1 MKSRI
6 KKRAFGIATLALVL
20 ILALTAALYSAAFFS
35 PATYANTYHPVS
47 ISGANNV
54 DVYISGDGVTQDDNG
69 NYQIPH
75 GADVEITVVNDNSVS
90 ESLAITGGTVETG
103 SPSNFAKVTNVTG
116 NLSITVTTQEGFATE
131 PGSSLSTA
139 YEINDGDVLIS
150 LSKILAAKTNGS
162 DITTQIAADGSATD
176 DTAATFAGYLADFGL
191 DKEEWY
197 TVTDVETVF
206 NATEANIADVKTAIF
221 GKLSDNGEYDG
232 TGYQSKLS
240 TSYFSLSDDVMIN
253 DSTSAEDAT
262 DYSHGYFGLGSRR
275 GVPFSGVFD
284 FNGHSATLH
293 LSIAEA
299 NANNFNPTE
308 PATEGGETDNV
319 LSIGFFNY
327 IYGDGSN
334 ACAILGAD
342 VRGTIAVSAD
352 VLPFSS
358 DYLVYIG
365 GVAGSIGDKV
375 VLSNVKSSVSVSAQ
389 TGFSDTVY
397 DDSGNGQNADNINT
411 GVSVYAGGVFGFSG
425 ADVDEWSNV
434 SYDGIYSEIS
444 VVCAEADVDERVIVG
459 AFAGVIQNAYVRN
472 FSANL
477 RGANIL
483 ADASDNGSAIAG
495 GLAGAVYSATN
506 RYGELDSVGD
516 YTIGGINI
524 NAAGSTVSA
533 SVAAKE
539 QNSNLDADDIYD
551 ANNNEANF
559 SVAISGGLFGVA
571 HSDSNSGG
579 SLTIGDLDFTS
590 QSSDGVFSVEAY
602 TSDSSSYGIPFAGG
616 VIGYVVDSDN
626 DSITFS
632 PDTGSSSGDGSVLIF
647 ESDVSVTSTQNGNGP
662 VYAGGIF
669 GYNAFDISGVKDAPA
684 RFKLNDEAYSVTVV
698 AEQSQSSGSD
708 STNKLYDVSAG
719 LVTSKLPDGYSFSYV
734 EFTADGSTVDGST
747 VTARRETGS
756 SAVGD
761 ISAGSIAGK
770 AAGDGSSYI
779 SNVDVTL
786 NNCSINALGNS
797 FDSNNKDELNNNVYA
812 GGIIGYVANYGRNYQ
827 NDATYGLEYITLE
840 LRVNDPSF
848 YAVRAVQNATTEK
861 ININDNLPDD
871 YKSEG
876 YAGGM
881 FGMLHYSA
889 ARNLTIEGK
898 GQDKPLIYFHG
909 SNDPQ
914 TSCIGGIAGA
924 LRNEGTVGC
933 AVVQSSVKNIHVTG
947 TAYVETNSSD
957 RYDIYV
963 GGAIG
968 VVGSTNANAY
978 HNVDSVTV
986 EDTAI
991 EAVGE
996 RDMLTYGGGI
1006 IGGAWWQSNFA
1017 LENCISRNNT
1027 VVASSV
1033 TFRTYAGG
1041 IAGMIQKNADS
1052 PSSGS
1057 AENYIS
1063 NAKVFNTSV
1072 EAVTYSEQ
1080 EHYAF
1085 AAGICPRIEQRA
1097 YISDSVSNAVV
1108 SALGTNPVLAGI
1120 GIFDAGSYAA
1130 TNQSAS
1136 RNNYFV
1142 AANVQ
1147 ESSMAE
1153 AYAFRYTNGN
1163 AYATTGQNNYA
1174 VALTGGGQNR
1184 VRINDDGDSI
1194 AANRYLIGTEQG
1206 ENTVD
1211 GIYANIGLQNL
1222 SVSSDGK
1229 TATGTDTAGNNITVR
1244 VVGDSVTLSIDSS
1257 QLRATATNRTGT
1269 SYVQILIGDDM
1280 FCSYAIIVE
1289 ESSVLSG
1296 DISITDADD
1305 GTAVGE
1311 SNSHNYSTGVIG
1323 TETDSNFDGTV
1334 DDGDITISTDRV
1346 IDGTN
1351 DVFTIMADSGAD
1363 HVARYRRENEGDSSS
1378 LRFLY
1383 FYGGIYPNNN
1393 NQSTSDVSARAIKIG
1408 TQAGFTLKV
1417 KAQSNSN
1424 NPNNQYLRLFNLDAE
1439 YENASDWKDGVGL
1452 ITGENYNLTNTIS
1465 DYNFACEQSGTY
1477 FLASN
1482 SSGWRL
1488 YSIELIYNDG
1498 SGSII
1503 VDFSG
1508 SGGSD
1513 STVTQVE
1520 ANYTYFQIYA
1530 GQSHEVVSGDTIQ
1543 NFVQSVNITTE
1554 EIYSPSI
1561 YLVTDTNYLLG
1572 YEGTTS
1578 LETVAKNLIDNRGA
1592 PTNTTAVNNY
1602 FKVTLSSDGKTVNV
1616 SPVLGNSTGAAFL
1629 LRYTTDDGPHYVIIE
1644 VVPNA
1649 IEGITVTPSEDTPPY
1664 ATHEVEVEGGK
1675 ETHHIYSAGDT
1686 VLLESDVDYRFD
1698 YNRFIVDVEYEL
1710 GVVYDKN
1717 GNQSDSLRN
1726 FITVQP
1732 NGTVLIDDNVPS
1744 GTRFTVICRDIN
1756 NEDNISGTIT
1766 LEVRTDIDVES
1777 RNLTGANYAPVADN
1791 HAIIGE
1797 SFSFTVSPR
1806 PGYGLNPEV
1815 TLDLYNGSTQIGTIT
1830 LTFEEERAD
1839 SPGTPKISVY
1849 DVENDSYTLATTY
1862 NITYNYDAQ
1871 TGRYT
1876 ITLGA
1881 NVTEISNLSTIYID
1895 AEFQKVYTIMFDLGT
1910 WADDDGGLRYYTY
1923 TVKNGTDINS
1933 ELYNSIVKTIATE
1946 NEGSENRINERAG
1959 FTFKGFYL
1967 TSIASSESAY
1977 QQSFE
1982 DRFNVETATEQ
1993 VRGSINYYA
2002 RWNYTVVLNAPE
2014 SVGIESG
2021 LASSLL
2027 EKELYD
2033 YGAENQDEA
2042 TSPNNII
2049 PIDTMHGFSFSLT
2062 GGYVGTPRVEV
2073 YTVAVINGENVLNA
2087 LVFTESGGVYTI
2099 SDPDAIT
2106 GTIYIY
2112 VYPDNIA
2119 VGVGE
2124 TDTGS
2129 SFSTDIDL
2137 REDGIF
2143 TVRYVINHGVGD
2155 TTLGNSAVFNFSDN
2169 LPEGTRIRLFYQ
2181 QDSTPEAVGE
2191 YVVGENVSSVKA
2203 SAFVALPGSG
2213 TIPGSGTAGVGSE
2226 TYYLVITLP
2235 NNKDNFD
2242 NASGAVN
2249 FTVSV
2254 AAQAITGLT
2263 QNEYET
2269 AAHIIPDENRNT
2281 DEAKSKIQDATL
2293 GESQNKILSAT
2304 VNMYGAIIRKGSLSD
2319 GILSFVPTDNGG
2331 GNAPADVR
2339 HQSKFYVWRIV
2350 KDEWNSEN
2358 NGVKISGTASGA
2370 VVTTDNYVYV
2380 LADNKLTVSGTYTV
2394 ELMEV
2399 TNTQYPAAGV
2409 VIWRSGS
2416 GN

>member
-35 PATYANTYHPVS
+35 PATYANTYHSVS

-90 ESLAITGGTVETG
+90 TGLDITVVNDNSVSTGLDITGGTVETG

-139 YEINDGDVLIS
+139 YEINDGDDLIS
-150 LSKILAAKTNGS
+150 LSKILAAKTDGS
-162 DITTQIAADGSATD
+162 DITAT
-176 DTAATFAGYLADFGL
+176 TAATFAGYLADFGL

-197 TVTDVETVF
+197 TVTDGETVF
-206 NATEANIADVKTAIF
+206 NATEANIAAVKTVLLAAQ
-221 GKLSDNGEYDG
+221 
-232 TGYQSKLS
+232 TKLS

-275 GVPFSGVFD
+275 GVPFGGVFD

-352 VLPFSS
+352 VPSSS
-358 DYLVYIG
+358 DNLVYIG

-389 TGFSDTVY
+389 TGFSGTN
-397 DDSGNGQNADNINT
+397 SGI
-411 GVSVYAGGVFGFSG
+411 SVYAGGVFGFSG

-444 VVCAEADVDERVIVG
+444 VVCAGADTDERVIVG

-516 YTIGGINI
+516 YTIGGVNI

-533 SVAAKE
+533 STAAKKA
-539 QNSNLDADDIYD
+539 NSNLDADNIYD
-551 ANNNEANF
+551 ANNKANF

-602 TSDSSSYGIPFAGG
+602 TSDTSSYGIPFAGG

-632 PDTGSSSGDGSVLIF
+632 PDTGSSSGDGGVFIF
-647 ESDVSVTSTQNGNGP
+647 ESYVVVTSTQNGNGP
-662 VYAGGIF
+662 VYAGGVF
-669 GYNAFDISGVKDAPA
+669 GYNAFNISGVGGTPA
-684 RFKLNDEAYSVTVV
+684 QFNLNDGAHSVTVV

-708 STNKLYDVSAG
+708 STSTLYDVSAG
-719 LVTSKLPDGYSFSYV
+719 LVTSKLPAGYSFSYV
-734 EFTADGSTVDGST
+734 DFTAHGST

-761 ISAGSIAGK
+761 ISAGSVAGK
-770 AAGDGSSYI
+770 AVGDSSSFI
-779 SNVDVTL
+779 SNVEVTL

-797 FDSNNKDELNNNVYA
+797 LQSQFTNNEGNNVYA
-812 GGIIGYVANYGRNYQ
+812 GGFIGYVSDYGSYIGEN
-827 NDATYGLEYITLE
+827 NVTYGLSDITLNMSVRNE
-840 LRVNDPSF
+840 DA
-848 YAVRAVQNATTEK
+848 YAVRGVQNAVAG
-861 ININDNLPDD
+861 NDN
-871 YKSEG
+871 YHSECFT
-876 YAGGM
+876 GGM
-881 FGMLHYSA
+881 FGMVECCA
-889 ARNLTIEGK
+889 ATELNIVGTTTY
-898 GQDKPLIYFHG
+898 KPLIYSYG
-909 SNDPQ
+909 SNNPR
-914 TSCIGGIAGA
+914 TASTGGLIGA
-924 LRNEGTVGC
+924 LRDSSTEGYSLEN
-933 AVVQSSVKNIHVTG
+933 SSVTNIHVVG
-947 TAYVETNSSD
+947 RAYIESQQNMVN
-957 RYDIYV
+957 DIYV
-963 GGAIG
+963 GGAVG
-968 VVGSTNANAY
+968 VAGGTKDNAVSNI
-978 HNVDSVTV
+978 SGITV

-991 EAVGE
+991 ESVGE
-996 RDMLTYGGGI
+996 SAMLTYAGGI
-1006 IGGAWWQSNFA
+1006 FGGVWWTADIPTSN
-1017 LENCISRNNT
+1017 LISRNNT
-1027 VVASSV
+1027 VFASSASYS
-1033 TFRTYAGG
+1033 TYAGG
-1041 IAGMIQKNADS
+1041 ISGMIQNNQNYNITNI
-1052 PSSGS
+1052 SS
-1057 AENYIS
+1057 
-1063 NAKVFNTSV
+1063 AKVLNTSV
-1072 EAVTYSEQ
+1072 EAVTYGSGSSGSVTIKA
-1080 EHYAF
+1080 Y
-1085 AAGICPRIEQRA
+1085 AAGICPRICQYAHIEN
-1097 YISDSVSNAVV
+1097 SVSNAVV
-1108 SALGTNPVLAGI
+1108 SASGNTTVLAGI
-1120 GIFDAGSYAA
+1120 GIFSMGEGFDIA
-1130 TNQSAS
+1130 NDNS

-1147 ESSMAE
+1147 ESSMAK
-1153 AYAFRYTNGN
+1153 AFAFRNTQGD
-1163 AYATTGQNNYA
+1163 AYSTTEQNNYA
-1174 VALTGGGQNR
+1174 VALTHSDENVVGNNATTIETLESG
-1184 VRINDDGDSI
+1184 DDLSVYNGAGLDFS
-1194 AANRYLIGTEQG
+1194 G
-1206 ENTVD
+1206 ENVSNNSIN
-1211 GIYANIGLQNL
+1211 GIDA
-1222 SVSSDGK
+1222 
-1229 TATGTDTAGNNITVR
+1229 AGNKVTVKVIGNSITFQKNGSNLR
-1244 VVGDSVTLSIDSS
+1244 VIPASGV
-1257 QLRATATNRTGT
+1257 TGT
-1269 SYVQILIGDDM
+1269 SYVQILIGEDIL
-1280 FCSYAIIVE
+1280 CSYAVT
-1289 ESSVLSG
+1289 VPPATTSG
-1296 DISITDADD
+1296 EVNVYDNNSYDSTT
-1305 GTAVGE
+1305 GSYTPVSN
-1311 SNSHNYSTGVIG
+1311 SNSHNYATGNVTGSYGHIDFTQGGNIG
-1323 TETDSNFDGTV
+1323 DILQSPFTEVKTSASKTVTADDDTRYSLRLGGKVSENDNYLKFEIDSSVTSFSITVEMRANRTNAPFYPVVYGYTTQNETTSFTLIKAAEDETLNFFSRT
-1334 DDGDITISTDRV
+1334 ITISLSNEDIKDVRYNKNGKKDFYFGTSSNGSRIYSV
-1346 IDGTN
+1346 SIDVVSTCEHVDN
-1351 DVFTIMADSGAD
+1351 DSDGKCDNCGAD
-1363 HVARYRRENEGDSSS
+1363 MSWNGKYEYFQVYAGESSD
-1378 LRFLY
+1378 FV
-1383 FYGGIYPNNN
+1383 
-1393 NQSTSDVSARAIKIG
+1393 QEV
-1408 TQAGFTLKV
+1408 
-1417 KAQSNSN
+1417 
-1424 NPNNQYLRLFNLDAE
+1424 
-1439 YENASDWKDGVGL
+1439 L
-1452 ITGENYNLTNTIS
+1452 ITYANTSPYI
-1465 DYNFACEQSGTY
+1465 
-1477 FLASN
+1477 
-1482 SSGWRL
+1482 
-1488 YSIELIYNDG
+1488 
-1498 SGSII
+1498 
-1503 VDFSG
+1503 
-1508 SGGSD
+1508 
-1513 STVTQVE
+1513 
-1520 ANYTYFQIYA
+1520 
-1530 GQSHEVVSGDTIQ
+1530 
-1543 NFVQSVNITTE
+1543 
-1554 EIYSPSI
+1554 PSI
-1561 YLVTDTNYLLG
+1561 YFVTDEIWKNNSISLTLPG
-1572 YEGTTS
+1572 YVGDVDEEIKQENA
-1578 LETVAKNLIDNRGA
+1578 LKILNNRGD
-1592 PTNTTAVNNY
+1592 PVEPGEIKEYFTT
-1602 FKVTLSSDGKTVNV
+1602 TQLSNGYVYV
-1616 SPVLGNSTGAAFL
+1616 SPVLGKSEGAAIVL
-1629 LRYTTDDGPHYVIIE
+1629 QYNTGDGPHYVIIE
-1644 VVPNA
+1644 AVPNA

-1698 YNRFIVDVEYEL
+1698 YNRFIVDVAFRL
-1710 GVVYDKN
+1710 DKIYDSN
-1717 GNQSDSLRN
+1717 GKDITSTITSNQL
-1726 FITVQP
+1726 TVQP
-1732 NGTVLIDDNVPS
+1732 NGTVIIGDGENAVPS
-1744 GTRFTVICRDIN
+1744 GTRFTVICYDVNDEN
-1756 NEDNISGTIT
+1756 NTAKQGTII

-1777 RNLTGANYAPVADN
+1777 RDLTGANYAPVADN

-1797 SFSFTVSPR
+1797 EFSFTVSPR
-1806 PGYGLNPEV
+1806 PGYGLNPKV

-1839 SPGTPKISVY
+1839 SSGTPTIALSN
-1849 DVENDSYTLATTY
+1849 ELTGNYT
-1862 NITYNYDAQ
+1862 ITYNYDAQ

-1881 NVTEISNLSTIYID
+1881 DVTEISNLSTIYID

-1910 WADDDGGLRYYTY
+1910 WADDEGGLRYYTY

-2021 LASSLL
+2021 LADSLVSN
-2027 EKELYD
+2027 EED
-2033 YGAENQDEA
+2033 GGGV
-2042 TSPNNII
+2042 I

-2073 YTVAVINGENVLNA
+2073 YTAAVVNNVNVLNA
-2087 LVFTESGGVYTI
+2087 LAFTESGGVYTI

-2129 SFSTDIDL
+2129 SFSTDINL

-2143 TVRYVINHGVGD
+2143 TVRYVINHGAGD
-2155 TTLGNSAVFNFSDN
+2155 TTLGNSAVFKFSKN
-2169 LPEGTRIRLFYQ
+2169 LPEDTRIRLFYQ

-2191 YVVGENVSSVKA
+2191 YVVVGQNGVSSVSA
-2203 SAFVALPGSG
+2203 SAFGALPGSDA
-2213 TIPGSGTAGVGSE
+2213 IPVGGTAGIGSE

-2235 NNKDNFD
+2235 NNKDNFT
-2242 NASGAVN
+2242 NTNGAVN

-2269 AAHIIPDENRNT
+2269 AHIIPDEKGET
-2281 DEAKSKIQDATL
+2281 GEPQSKIQDATL
-2293 GESQNKILSAT
+2293 GESQNETLSAT
-2304 VNMYGAIIRKGSLSD
+2304 VNMYGAIIRKGSTE
-2319 GILSFVPTDNGG
+2319 GNIISFEQTDNGG

-2339 HQSKFYVWRIV
+2339 HRSKFYVWRIATTYW
-2350 KDEWNSEN
+2350 K
-2358 NGVKISGTASGA
+2358 NGVNISGTASGA

-2409 VIWRSGS
+2409 VIWSYTSITS

>member
-35 PATYANTYHPVS
+35 PATYATTYHSVS

-69 NYQIPH
+69 NYLIPH

-90 ESLAITGGTVETG
+90 TSLSIITGDTSET
-103 SPSNFAKVTNVTG
+103 SDSNFAKVTNVTD
-116 NLSITVTTQEGFATE
+116 NLSITIATEEGFATE

-139 YEINDGDVLIS
+139 YEINDGDDLIS
-150 LSKILAAKTNGS
+150 LSKILAAKTDGS
-162 DITTQIAADGSATD
+162 DITAT
-176 DTAATFAGYLADFGL
+176 TAATFAGYLADFGL

-197 TVTDVETVF
+197 TVTDGETVF
-206 NATEANIADVKTAIF
+206 NATEANIAAVKTAIF

-240 TSYFSLSDDVMIN
+240 TSYFRLADDVMIN
-253 DSTSAEDAT
+253 DSTSAEDPT

-275 GVPFSGVFD
+275 GVPFGGVFD

-299 NANNFNPTE
+299 DERNFSPTE
-308 PATEGGETDNV
+308 PATGSSGTDNV

-327 IYGDGSN
+327 IYGDGQN

-352 VLPFSS
+352 VTQQGE
-358 DYLVYIG
+358 YRVYIG
-365 GVAGSIGDKV
+365 GVAGSIGKNV

-389 TGFSDTVY
+389 TGFSGIN
-397 DDSGNGQNADNINT
+397 SGI
-411 GVSVYAGGVFGFSG
+411 SIYAGGVFGFSG

-444 VVCAEADVDERVIVG
+444 VVCAGADTDERVIVG
-459 AFAGVIQNAYVRN
+459 AFAGVIQNAYDRN

-516 YTIGGINI
+516 YTIGGVNI

-533 SVAAKE
+533 SAAAKE
-539 QNSNLDADDIYD
+539 QNSNLDADNIYD
-551 ANNNEANF
+551 ANNKANF

-571 HSDSNSGG
+571 YAEQSQNTSQSTSTSG

-590 QSSDGVFSVEAY
+590 QSGVGAFSVEAY

-616 VIGYVVDSDN
+616 VIGYVVNSQN
-626 DSITFS
+626 DRVTFS
-632 PDTGSSSGDGSVLIF
+632 PHTGSSSGDGGVLIF
-647 ESDVSVTSTQNGNGP
+647 ESDVSVTSTQNGYGP

-669 GYNAFDISGVKDAPA
+669 GYNAFDISGVEGTRAQ
-684 RFKLNDEAYSVTVV
+684 FKLNDDAYKVTVV
-698 AEQSQSSGSD
+698 AEQSQSSSKD
-708 STNKLYDVSAG
+708 SNDTLYDVSAG

-734 EFTADGSTVDGST
+734 DFTAHGST

-770 AAGDGSSYI
+770 AVGDSSSFI
-779 SNVDVTL
+779 SNVKVTL

-797 FDSNNKDELNNNVYA
+797 LQSQYTNNEGNNVYA
-812 GGIIGYVANYGRNYQ
+812 GGFIGYVSDYGSYIGEN
-827 NDATYGLEYITLE
+827 NVTYGLSNITLNMSVRNE
-840 LRVNDPSF
+840 DA
-848 YAVRAVQNATTEK
+848 YAVRGIQNAVAG
-861 ININDNLPDD
+861 NDN
-871 YKSEG
+871 YHSECFT
-876 YAGGM
+876 GGM
-881 FGMLHYSA
+881 FGMVECCA
-889 ARNLTIEGK
+889 ATELNIVGK
-898 GQDKPLIYFHG
+898 TTYKPLIYSYG
-909 SNDPQ
+909 SQDPK
-914 TSCIGGIAGA
+914 TASTGGLIGA
-924 LRNEGTVGC
+924 LRDSSAEGYSLVN
-933 AVVQSSVKNIHVTG
+933 SSVKNIHVVGRAYIQSQTG
-947 TAYVETNSSD
+947 MVN
-957 RYDIYV
+957 DIYV
-963 GGAIG
+963 GGAVG
-968 VVGSTNANAY
+968 VAGGTDNDAVSNISGI
-978 HNVDSVTV
+978 TV

-991 EAVGE
+991 ESVGE
-996 RDMLTYGGGI
+996 SAMLTYAGGI
-1006 IGGAWWQSNFA
+1006 FGGVWWTADIPTSN
-1017 LENCISRNNT
+1017 LISRNNT
-1027 VVASSV
+1027 VLASSASYS
-1033 TFRTYAGG
+1033 TYAGG
-1041 IAGMIQKNADS
+1041 ISGMIQNNQNYNITNI
-1052 PSSGS
+1052 SS
-1057 AENYIS
+1057 
-1063 NAKVFNTSV
+1063 AKVLNTSV
-1072 EAVTYSEQ
+1072 EAVTYGSGSSGSVTIKA
-1080 EHYAF
+1080 Y
-1085 AAGICPRIEQRA
+1085 AAGICPRICQYA
-1097 YISDSVSNAVV
+1097 YIENSVSNAVV
-1108 SALGTNPVLAGI
+1108 SASGNNTVLAGV
-1120 GIFDAGSYAA
+1120 GIFSEGEGYDVDNTALGKS
-1130 TNQSAS
+1130 Q
-1136 RNNYFV
+1136 NNYFV

-1153 AYAFRYTNGN
+1153 AYAFRYTQNPQN
-1163 AYATTGQNNYA
+1163 ADNNIYNVSGQNNYA
-1174 VALTGGGQNR
+1174 VALTGSSQN
-1184 VRINDDGDSI
+1184 VVLDT
-1194 AANRYLIGTEQG
+1194 AANSVLVNYDNSAQIEPK
-1206 ENTVD
+1206 E
-1211 GIYANIGLQNL
+1211 IYKSLGLRELTLN
-1222 SVSSDGK
+1222 SNSI
-1229 TATGTDTAGNNITVR
+1229 TGTDRAGNDISVVVANDDYAQLVLNDDNI
-1244 VVGDSVTLSIDSS
+1244 SVTAQKNQSGTAYI
-1257 QLRATATNRTGT
+1257 QLR
-1269 SYVQILIGDDM
+1269 IGDDIL
-1280 FCSYAIIVE
+1280 CSYPAIINNY
-1289 ESSVLSG
+1289 STSG
-1296 DISITDADD
+1296 TIGIYDNDS
-1305 GTAVGE
+1305 GTADGADKDKVTE
-1311 SNSHNYSTGVIG
+1311 ENSHNYLNGSITFENS
-1323 TETDSNFDGTV
+1323 ETDINFD
-1334 DDGDITISTDRV
+1334 TIGKTPEQDL
-1346 IDGTN
+1346 GEY
-1351 DVFTIMADSGAD
+1351 FT
-1363 HVARYRRENEGDSSS
+1363 DSSS
-1378 LRFLY
+1378 Y
-1383 FYGGIYPNNN
+1383 SY
-1393 NQSTSDVSARAIKIG
+1393 SKSDDEISIKINSSVSINNTIYSIAQNGNVEIRNENDSDNTCYLYLQNKASYLQITILAAGELSVLTNDNKTDDKRYLQLLDEDGNIVALHELSSEKQEKTFTITRPG
-1408 TQAGFTLKV
+1408 T
-1417 KAQSNSN
+1417 
-1424 NPNNQYLRLFNLDAE
+1424 YRLCSTKSGLWIYDVQMD
-1439 YENASDWKDGVGL
+1439 YDGV
-1452 ITGENYNLTNTIS
+1452 
-1465 DYNFACEQSGTY
+1465 D
-1477 FLASN
+1477 
-1482 SSGWRL
+1482 
-1488 YSIELIYNDG
+1488 
-1498 SGSII
+1498 SGSE
-1503 VDFSG
+1503 
-1508 SGGSD
+1508 
-1513 STVTQVE
+1513 TLT
-1520 ANYTYFQIYA
+1520 AKYTYFQVYA
-1530 GQSHEVVSGDTIQ
+1530 GESGE
-1543 NFVQSVNITTE
+1543 NAKVNNVLVTTDNV
-1554 EIYSPSI
+1554 YSPAI
-1561 YLVTDTNYLLG
+1561 YLVANYLLG
-1572 YEGTTS
+1572 YNESAGNDIKQ
-1578 LETVAKNLIDNRGA
+1578 ETAEAIINQALRQA
-1592 PTNTTAVNNY
+1592 PVSSSEILDY
-1602 FKVTLSSDGKTVNV
+1602 FIATLSSDGKSAVI
-1616 SPVLGNSTGAAFL
+1616 SPTLGRSDGRALVLQYSTGSGTE
-1629 LRYTTDDGPHYVIIE
+1629 YIIIE

-1698 YNRFIVDVEYEL
+1698 YNRFIVDVAFRL
-1710 GVVYDKN
+1710 DKIYDSN
-1717 GNQSDSLRN
+1717 GKDITSTITSNQL
-1726 FITVQP
+1726 TVQP
-1732 NGTVLIDDNVPS
+1732 NGTVIIGDGENAVPS

-1797 SFSFTVSPR
+1797 EFSFTVSPR

-1815 TLDLYNGSTQIGTIT
+1815 TLDLYNGSTRIGTIT
-1830 LTFEEERAD
+1830 LTFKEERAD
-1839 SPGTPKISVY
+1839 NSGRPTIALSNGLT
-1849 DVENDSYTLATTY
+1849 ENYTIKY
-1862 NITYNYDAQ
+1862 SYDAQ
-1871 TGRYT
+1871 TGKYT

-1881 NVTEISNLSTIYID
+1881 DVTEILNLNKIYID
-1895 AEFQKVYTIMFDLGT
+1895 AVFQKVYTIMFDLGT

-1923 TVKNGTDINS
+1923 TVKNGTAINS

-1946 NEGSENRINERAG
+1946 NKGSENRINERAG

-2062 GGYVGTPRVEV
+2062 GNYVGTPRVEV
-2073 YTVAVINGENVLNA
+2073 YTAAVVNNVNVLNA
-2087 LVFTESGGVYTI
+2087 LAFTESGGVYTI
-2099 SDPDAIT
+2099 SNPDAIT

-2129 SFSTDIDL
+2129 SFSTDINL

-2143 TVRYVINHGVGD
+2143 TVRYVINHGAGD
-2155 TTLGNSAVFNFSDN
+2155 TTLGNSAVFKFSKN
-2169 LPEGTRIRLFYQ
+2169 LPEDTRIRLFYQ
-2181 QDSTPEAVGE
+2181 QDSTPVAVGE
-2191 YVVGENVSSVKA
+2191 YVVDGENGVSSVKA
-2203 SAFVALPGSG
+2203 SDFGALPGSG
-2213 TIPGSGTAGVGSE
+2213 TIPDGGTAGIGSE

-2235 NNKDNFD
+2235 NNKDNFT
-2242 NASGAVN
+2242 NTNGAVN

-2254 AAQAITGLT
+2254 AARDITGLT
-2263 QNEYET
+2263 KTEYET
-2269 AAHIIPDENRNT
+2269 TAHIIPDEKRET
-2281 DEAKSKIQDATL
+2281 GEPQSKIQDATL
-2293 GESQNKILSAT
+2293 GESQNETLSAT
-2304 VNMYGAIIRKGSLSD
+2304 VNMYGAIIRKGSTE
-2319 GILSFVPTDNGG
+2319 GNIISFEQTDNGG

-2409 VIWRSGS
+2409 VIWSYTGVTS

>member
-6 KKRAFGIATLALVL
+6 KKRALGIATLVLVIL
-20 ILALTAALYSAAFFS
+20 LALTAALYSAAFFS
-35 PATYANTYHPVS
+35 PATYANRYHSVS

-69 NYQIPH
+69 NYQIPN

-90 ESLAITGGTVETG
+90 KSLAITGGTVET
-103 SPSNFAKVTNVTG
+103 SNFAKVTNVTG

-150 LSKILAAKTNGS
+150 LSKILAAKTDGS
-162 DITTQIAADGSATD
+162 DITAT
-176 DTAATFAGYLADFGL
+176 TAATFAGYLADFGL

-197 TVTDVETVF
+197 TVTDGETVF

-299 NANNFNPTE
+299 KNNNFNPTE
-308 PATEGGETDNV
+308 PATGSSGTDNV

-352 VLPFSS
+352 VPSTADDS
-358 DYLVYIG
+358 GQYRVYIG

-389 TGFSDTVY
+389 TGFSGTN
-397 DDSGNGQNADNINT
+397 SGI
-411 GVSVYAGGVFGFSG
+411 SVYAGGVFGFSG

-444 VVCAEADVDERVIVG
+444 VVCAGADTDERVIVG

-571 HSDSNSGG
+571 YAEQSQNTSQSTSTSG

-602 TSDSSSYGIPFAGG
+602 TSDTSSYGIPFAGG

-770 AAGDGSSYI
+770 AAGDSSSYI
-779 SNVDVTL
+779 RDVNVTL
-786 NNCSINALGNS
+786 KNCSINALGNS
-797 FDSNNKDELNNNVYA
+797 LQSQFTNNEGNNVYA
-812 GGIIGYVANYGRNYQ
+812 GGFIGYVSDYGSYNNQ
-827 NDATYGLEYITLE
+827 TATYGLSNITLNMSVSNE
-840 LRVNDPSF
+840 DA
-848 YAVRAVQNATTEK
+848 YAVRGIQNAVAG
-861 ININDNLPDD
+861 NDN
-871 YKSEG
+871 YHSECFT
-876 YAGGM
+876 GGM
-881 FGMLHYSA
+881 FGMVECCA
-889 ARNLTIEGK
+889 ATELNIVGK
-898 GQDKPLIYFHG
+898 TTYKPLIYSYG
-909 SNDPQ
+909 SQDPK
-914 TSCIGGIAGA
+914 TASTGGLIGA
-924 LRNEGTVGC
+924 LRDSSAEGYSLVN
-933 AVVQSSVKNIHVTG
+933 SSVKNIHVVGRAYIQSQTG
-947 TAYVETNSSD
+947 MVN
-957 RYDIYV
+957 DIYV
-963 GGAIG
+963 GGAVG
-968 VVGSTNANAY
+968 VAGGTDNDAVSNISGI
-978 HNVDSVTV
+978 TV

-991 EAVGE
+991 ESVGE
-996 RDMLTYGGGI
+996 SAMLTYAGGI
-1006 IGGAWWQSNFA
+1006 FGGVWWTADIPTSN
-1017 LENCISRNNT
+1017 LISRNNT
-1027 VVASSV
+1027 VLASSASYS
-1033 TFRTYAGG
+1033 TYAGG
-1041 IAGMIQKNADS
+1041 ISGMIQNNQNYNITNI
-1052 PSSGS
+1052 SS
-1057 AENYIS
+1057 
-1063 NAKVFNTSV
+1063 AKVLNTSV
-1072 EAVTYSEQ
+1072 EAVTYGSGSSGSVTIKA
-1080 EHYAF
+1080 Y
-1085 AAGICPRIEQRA
+1085 AAGICPRICQYS
-1097 YISDSVSNAVV
+1097 YIENSVSNAVV
-1108 SALGTNPVLAGI
+1108 TASGNTTVLAGV
-1120 GIFDAGSYAA
+1120 GIFSMGEGFDIA
-1130 TNQSAS
+1130 NDNS

-1142 AANVQ
+1142 AANVR
-1147 ESSMAE
+1147 EANGMTS
-1153 AYAFRYTNGN
+1153 AYAFRYTTGEEFS
-1163 AYATTGQNNYA
+1163 TTGQNNYA
-1174 VALTGGGQNR
+1174 VALTHSDENVVGNNATTIETLESG
-1184 VRINDDGDSI
+1184 DDLSVYNGAGLDFS
-1194 AANRYLIGTEQG
+1194 G
-1206 ENTVD
+1206 ENVSNNSIN
-1211 GIYANIGLQNL
+1211 GIDA
-1222 SVSSDGK
+1222 
-1229 TATGTDTAGNNITVR
+1229 AGNKVTVKVIGNSITFQKNGSNLR
-1244 VVGDSVTLSIDSS
+1244 VIPASGV
-1257 QLRATATNRTGT
+1257 TGT
-1269 SYVQILIGDDM
+1269 SYVQILIGEDIL
-1280 FCSYAIIVE
+1280 CSYAVT
-1289 ESSVLSG
+1289 VPPATTSG
-1296 DISITDADD
+1296 EVNVYDNNSYDSTT
-1305 GTAVGE
+1305 GSYTPVSN
-1311 SNSHNYSTGVIG
+1311 SNSHNYATGNVTG
-1323 TETDSNFDGTV
+1323 SYGN
-1334 DDGDITISTDRV
+1334 
-1346 IDGTN
+1346 ID
-1351 DVFTIMADSGAD
+1351 FTQG
-1363 HVARYRRENEGDSSS
+1363 
-1378 LRFLY
+1378 
-1383 FYGGIYPNNN
+1383 
-1393 NQSTSDVSARAIKIG
+1393 
-1408 TQAGFTLKV
+1408 
-1417 KAQSNSN
+1417 
-1424 NPNNQYLRLFNLDAE
+1424 
-1439 YENASDWKDGVGL
+1439 
-1452 ITGENYNLTNTIS
+1452 
-1465 DYNFACEQSGTY
+1465 
-1477 FLASN
+1477 
-1482 SSGWRL
+1482 
-1488 YSIELIYNDG
+1488 G
-1498 SGSII
+1498 SGSTPILNAPFDNAYNGEI
-1503 VDFSG
+1503 RNDNDERYYIYYTGKLNATKSESADSSDKGYSITNGLRFKIDNTNETISSFTITVECRRNNSGNQPYISVQTLDKESGLKVVAGGEDTNNTYLLSNIARTYTLTVYKKNFSSDGYYYIGSTSNGLRIYSVSIDVASTCTEHVDND
-1508 SGGSD
+1508 SD
-1513 STVTQVE
+1513 GKCDNCGADMSWNGKYE
-1520 ANYTYFQIYA
+1520 YFQVYA
-1530 GQSHEVVSGDTIQ
+1530 GESSD
-1543 NFVQSVNITTE
+1543 FVQEVLITYANTSPY
-1554 EIYSPSI
+1554 IPSI
-1561 YLVTDTNYLLG
+1561 YFVTDEIWSSNGIALTLPG
-1572 YEGTTS
+1572 YIGE
-1578 LETVAKNLIDNRGA
+1578 VAEEIKQENALKILNNRGD
-1592 PTNTTAVNNY
+1592 PVGPGSIKEYFTT
-1602 FKVTLSSDGKTVNV
+1602 TQLSNGYVYV
-1616 SPVLGNSTGAAFL
+1616 SPVLGKSEAAAIVLQYNTG
-1629 LRYTTDDGPHYVIIE
+1629 DGPHYVIIE

-1649 IEGITVTPSEDTPPY
+1649 IEGIRVTPSEDTPPY
-1664 ATHEVEVEGGK
+1664 ATHTDNGEK
-1675 ETHHIYSAGDT
+1675 HHIYSAGDT

-1698 YNRFIVDVEYEL
+1698 YNRFIVDVAFRL
-1710 GVVYDKN
+1710 DKIYDSN
-1717 GNQSDSLRN
+1717 GKDITSTITSNQL
-1726 FITVQP
+1726 TVQP
-1732 NGTVLIDDNVPS
+1732 NGTVIIGDGENAVPS
-1744 GTRFTVICRDIN
+1744 GTRFTVICYDVNDEN
-1756 NEDNISGTIT
+1756 NTAKQGTII

-1777 RNLTGANYAPVADN
+1777 RDLTGANYAPVADN

-1797 SFSFTVSPR
+1797 EFSFTVSPR

-1830 LTFEEERAD
+1830 LTFNEERA
-1839 SPGTPKISVY
+1839 PAISV
-1849 DVENDSYTLATTY
+1849 DGNGLANTY

-1871 TGRYT
+1871 TGKYT

-1881 NVTEISNLSTIYID
+1881 DVTQIVGLNKIYID

-1910 WADDDGGLRYYTY
+1910 WADDEGGLRYYTY

-2021 LASSLL
+2021 LADSLVSN
-2027 EKELYD
+2027 EK
-2033 YGAENQDEA
+2033 GGGGV
-2042 TSPNNII
+2042 I

-2073 YTVAVINGENVLNA
+2073 YTAAVVNNVNVLNA
-2087 LVFTESGGVYTI
+2087 LAFTESGGVYTI

-2129 SFSTDIDL
+2129 SFSTDINL

-2143 TVRYVINHGVGD
+2143 TVRYVINHGAGD
-2155 TTLGNSAVFNFSDN
+2155 TTLGNSAVFKFSKN
-2169 LPEGTRIRLFYQ
+2169 LPEDTRIRLFYQ
-2181 QDSTPEAVGE
+2181 QDSTPVAVGE
-2191 YVVGENVSSVKA
+2191 YVVDGENGVSSVKA
-2203 SAFVALPGSG
+2203 SDFGALPGSG
-2213 TIPGSGTAGVGSE
+2213 TIPDGGTAGIGSE

-2235 NNKDNFD
+2235 NNKDNFT
-2242 NASGAVN
+2242 NTNGAVN

-2254 AAQAITGLT
+2254 AARDITGLT
-2263 QNEYET
+2263 KTEYET
-2269 AAHIIPDENRNT
+2269 TAHIIPDEKRET
-2281 DEAKSKIQDATL
+2281 GEPQSKIQDATL

-2304 VNMYGAIIRKGSLSD
+2304 VNMYGAIIRKGSTE
-2319 GILSFVPTDNGG
+2319 GNIISFEQTDNGG

-2339 HQSKFYVWRIV
+2339 HQSKFYVWRIAIGDWEKYV
-2350 KDEWNSEN
+2350 N
-2358 NGVKISGTASGA
+2358 ISGTQSGA

>member
-6 KKRAFGIATLALVL
+6 KKRALGIATLVLVIL
-20 ILALTAALYSAAFFS
+20 LALTAALYSAAFFS
-35 PATYANTYHPVS
+35 PATYANTYHSVS

-90 ESLAITGGTVETG
+90 TSLSIITGDTSET
-103 SPSNFAKVTNVTG
+103 SDSNFAKVTNVTR
-116 NLSITVTTQEGFATE
+116 NLSITVATEEGFATE

-139 YEINDGDVLIS
+139 YEINDGDYLIS
-150 LSKILAAKTNGS
+150 LSKILAAKTDGS
-162 DITTQIAADGSATD
+162 DITAT
-176 DTAATFAGYLADFGL
+176 TAATFAGYLADFGL

-197 TVTDVETVF
+197 TVTDGETVF
-206 NATEANIADVKTAIF
+206 NATEDNIADVKTAIF

-232 TGYQSKLS
+232 AGYQSKLS

-253 DSTSAEDAT
+253 DSTSAEDPT

-352 VLPFSS
+352 VPSSS
-358 DYLVYIG
+358 DNLVYIG

-389 TGFSDTVY
+389 TGFSGTN
-397 DDSGNGQNADNINT
+397 SGI
-411 GVSVYAGGVFGFSG
+411 SVYAGGVFGFSG

-444 VVCAEADVDERVIVG
+444 VVCAGADTDERVIVG

-516 YTIGGINI
+516 YTIGGVNI

-533 SVAAKE
+533 SAAAKE
-539 QNSNLDADDIYD
+539 QNSNLDADNIYD
-551 ANNNEANF
+551 ANNKANF

-571 HSDSNSGG
+571 YAEQSQNTSQSTSTSG

-602 TSDSSSYGIPFAGG
+602 TSDTSSYGIPFAGG
-616 VIGYVVDSDN
+616 VIGYVVGSDN

-632 PDTGSSSGDGSVLIF
+632 PDMGSSSGDGGVLIF
-647 ESDVSVTSTQNGNGP
+647 ESDVSVTSTQNGYGP

-669 GYNAFDISGVKDAPA
+669 GYNAFDISGVEGTYAQ
-684 RFKLNDEAYSVTVV
+684 FNLNDEAHSVTVV
-698 AEQSQSSGSD
+698 AEQSQSSSKD
-708 STNKLYDVSAG
+708 SNNTLYDVSAG
-719 LVTSKLPDGYSFSYV
+719 LVTSKLPAGYSFSYV
-734 EFTADGSTVDGST
+734 DFTAHGST

-770 AAGDGSSYI
+770 AVGKSEAVNNKAVI
-779 SNVDVTL
+779 SNVEVTL

-797 FDSNNKDELNNNVYA
+797 LQSQYTNNEGNNVYA
-812 GGIIGYVANYGRNYQ
+812 GGFIGYVSDYGSYTDEDNV
-827 NDATYGLEYITLE
+827 TYGLSNITLNMSVRNE
-840 LRVNDPSF
+840 DA
-848 YAVRAVQNATTEK
+848 YAVRGIQNAYVELDGDGK
-861 ININDNLPDD
+861 FDGD
-871 YKSEG
+871 YKSECFT
-876 YAGGM
+876 GGI
-881 FGMLHYSA
+881 FGMVECCA
-889 ARNLTIEGK
+889 ASGLDIVGTSTY
-898 GQDKPLIYFHG
+898 KPLVYSYG
-909 SNDPQ
+909 ANNPR
-914 TSCIGGIAGA
+914 TAVTGGLIGA
-924 LRNEGTVGC
+924 LKVSDSVGYRLEN
-933 AVVQSSVKNIHVTG
+933 SSVKNIHVVG
-947 TAYVETNSSD
+947 RAYVSQARAMEH
-957 RYDIYV
+957 DIYA
-963 GGAIG
+963 GGAVG
-968 VVGSTNANAY
+968 VAGSTGSTTSY
-978 HNVDSVTV
+978 VSGITV

-991 EAVGE
+991 ESVGE
-996 RDMLTYGGGI
+996 SAMLTYAGGI
-1006 IGGAWWQSNFA
+1006 FGGIWWTADIPASN
-1017 LENCISRNNT
+1017 LISRNNT
-1027 VVASSV
+1027 VLASSA
-1033 TFRTYAGG
+1033 TYSTYAGG
-1041 IAGMIQKNADS
+1041 ISGMIQNNQNYNITKI
-1052 PSSGS
+1052 SS
-1057 AENYIS
+1057 
-1063 NAKVFNTSV
+1063 AKVLNTSV
-1072 EAVTYSEQ
+1072 EAVTYGSGSSGSVTIKA
-1080 EHYAF
+1080 Y
-1085 AAGICPRIEQRA
+1085 AAGICPRICQYS
-1097 YISDSVSNAVV
+1097 YIENSVSNAVV
-1108 SALGTNPVLAGI
+1108 SASGAITVIAGI
-1120 GIFDAGSYAA
+1120 GIFSQGEGYNINNAA
-1130 TNQSAS
+1130 LS

-1153 AYAFRYTNGN
+1153 AYAFRYTQNPQN
-1163 AYATTGQNNYA
+1163 ADNNIYNVSGQNNYA

-1383 FYGGIYPNNN
+1383 FYGGIFPNNN

-1561 YLVTDTNYLLG
+1561 YLVTDNNYLLG

-1578 LETVAKNLIDNRGA
+1578 LETVAKNLIENRGA
-1592 PTNTTAVNNY
+1592 TTNTTAVNNY

-1649 IEGITVTPSEDTPPY
+1649 IEGIKVTPSEDTPPY
-1664 ATHEVEVEGGK
+1664 ATHKVGD

-1710 GVVYDKN
+1710 GVVYDEN

-1756 NEDNISGTIT
+1756 NEDISGTIT

-1777 RNLTGANYAPVADN
+1777 RDLTGANYAPVADN

-1797 SFSFTVSPR
+1797 EFSFTVSPR

-1815 TLDLYNGSTQIGTIT
+1815 TLDLYNGSTRIGTIT
-1830 LTFEEERAD
+1830 LTFKEERAD
-1839 SPGTPKISVY
+1839 VTNGIPANVIFSSNI
-1849 DVENDSYTLATTY
+1849 DVPEGVTLSEDD
-1862 NITYNYDAQ
+1862 ITYNYDAQ

-1881 NVTEISNLSTIYID
+1881 DVTQISNLSKIYID
-1895 AEFQKVYTIMFDLGT
+1895 AEFKKVYTIMFDLGT

-1959 FTFKGFYL
+1959 YTFKGFYL

-2062 GGYVGTPRVEV
+2062 GNYVGTPRVEV
-2073 YTVAVINGENVLNA
+2073 YTVAVINNVNVLNA
-2087 LVFTESGGVYTI
+2087 LAFTESGGVYTI
-2099 SDPDAIT
+2099 SNPDAIT

-2143 TVRYVINHGVGD
+2143 TVRYVINHGAGD
-2155 TTLGNSAVFNFSDN
+2155 TTLGNSAVFKFSKN
-2169 LPEGTRIRLFYQ
+2169 LPEDTRIRLFYQ

-2191 YVVGENVSSVKA
+2191 YVVEESGVRSVKA
-2203 SAFVALPGSG
+2203 NAFGALPGSDA
-2213 TIPGSGTAGVGSE
+2213 IPGSGTAGIGSE

-2235 NNKDNFD
+2235 NNDGNNFD
-2242 NASGAVN
+2242 NADGAVEL
-2249 FTVSV
+2249 TVRV
-2254 AAQAITGLT
+2254 AAQGIAGLT
-2263 QNEYET
+2263 QNRYET
-2269 AAHIIPDENRNT
+2269 EVHIIPDEKGET
-2281 DEAKSKIQDATL
+2281 GTAKSKIQNAEL
-2293 GESQNKILSAT
+2293 GESQNETLSAT
-2304 VNMYGAIIRKGSLSD
+2304 VNMYGAIIREGSLS
-2319 GILSFVPTDNGG
+2319 GSILSFVPTDNGG

-2339 HQSKFYVWRIV
+2339 HQSKFYVWRIA

-2358 NGVKISGTASGA
+2358 NGVKISSTASGA

-2409 VIWRSGS
+2409 VIWSYTSITS

>member
-35 PATYANTYHPVS
+35 PATYATTYHSVS

-90 ESLAITGGTVETG
+90 TGLDIDITGGTVETG
-103 SPSNFAKVTNVTG
+103 STSNFAKVTSVTK
-116 NLSITVTTQEGFATE
+116 NFSITVTTQEGFATE

-139 YEINDGDVLIS
+139 YEINDGDDLIS
-150 LSKILAAKTNGS
+150 LSKILAARTDGS
-162 DITTQIAADGSATD
+162 DITAT
-176 DTAATFAGYLADFGL
+176 TAATFAGYLADFGL
-191 DKEEWY
+191 DEEKWY
-197 TVTDVETVF
+197 TTDTASGETVF
-206 NATEANIADVKTAIF
+206 NATEDNIAAVKTVLLAAQ
-221 GKLSDNGEYDG
+221 
-232 TGYQSKLS
+232 TKLS

-299 NANNFNPTE
+299 KNNNFNPTE

-352 VLPFSS
+352 VPSSS

-389 TGFSDTVY
+389 TGFSGTN
-397 DDSGNGQNADNINT
+397 SGI
-411 GVSVYAGGVFGFSG
+411 SVYAGGVFGFSG
-425 ADVDEWSNV
+425 ADVDAWSNV

-444 VVCAEADVDERVIVG
+444 VVCAGADTDERVIVG

-632 PDTGSSSGDGSVLIF
+632 PDTGSSSGDGGVFIF
-647 ESDVSVTSTQNGNGP
+647 ESYVVVTSTQNGNGP
-662 VYAGGIF
+662 VYAGGVF
-669 GYNAFDISGVKDAPA
+669 GYNAFNISGVKDAPA
-684 RFKLNDEAYSVTVV
+684 QFKLNDGAHSVTVV

-708 STNKLYDVSAG
+708 STSTLYDVSAG
-719 LVTSKLPDGYSFSYV
+719 LVTSKLPAGYSFSYV
-734 EFTADGSTVDGST
+734 DFTAHGST

-770 AAGDGSSYI
+770 AVGDSSSFI
-779 SNVDVTL
+779 SNVKVTL

-797 FDSNNKDELNNNVYA
+797 LQSQYSNNEGNNVYA
-812 GGIIGYVANYGRNYQ
+812 GGFIGYVSDYGSYTDEDNV
-827 NDATYGLEYITLE
+827 TYGLSNITLNISVRNE
-840 LRVNDPSF
+840 DA
-848 YAVRAVQNATTEK
+848 YAVRGVQNANCEGFSG
-861 ININDNLPDD
+861 D
-871 YKSEG
+871 YKSECFT
-876 YAGGM
+876 GGM
-881 FGMLHYSA
+881 FGMVECCA
-889 ARNLTIEGK
+889 ATELNIVGTTTY
-898 GQDKPLIYFHG
+898 KPLIYSYG
-909 SNDPQ
+909 SNNPR
-914 TSCIGGIAGA
+914 TASTGGLIGA
-924 LRNEGTVGC
+924 LRDSSTEGYSLEN
-933 AVVQSSVKNIHVTG
+933 SSVTNIHVVG
-947 TAYVETNSSD
+947 RAYIESQQNMVN
-957 RYDIYV
+957 DIYV
-963 GGAIG
+963 GGAVG
-968 VVGSTNANAY
+968 VAGGTKDNAVSNI
-978 HNVDSVTV
+978 SGITV

-991 EAVGE
+991 ESVGE
-996 RDMLTYGGGI
+996 SAMLTYAGGI
-1006 IGGAWWQSNFA
+1006 FGGVWWTADIPTSN
-1017 LENCISRNNT
+1017 LISRNNT
-1027 VVASSV
+1027 VFASSASYS
-1033 TFRTYAGG
+1033 TYAGG
-1041 IAGMIQKNADS
+1041 ISGMIQNNQNYNITNI
-1052 PSSGS
+1052 SS
-1057 AENYIS
+1057 
-1063 NAKVFNTSV
+1063 AKVLNTSV
-1072 EAVTYSEQ
+1072 EAVTYGSGSSGSVTIKA
-1080 EHYAF
+1080 Y
-1085 AAGICPRIEQRA
+1085 AAGICPRICQYAHIEN
-1097 YISDSVSNAVV
+1097 SVSNAVV
-1108 SALGTNPVLAGI
+1108 SASGNTTVLAGI
-1120 GIFDAGSYAA
+1120 GIFSMGEGFDIA
-1130 TNQSAS
+1130 NDNS

-1153 AYAFRYTNGN
+1153 AYAFRYTQNPQN
-1163 AYATTGQNNYA
+1163 ADNNIYNVSGQNNYA

-1194 AANRYLIGTEQG
+1194 AVNRYLIGTSEGQ
-1206 ENTVD
+1206 NTVD

-1222 SVSSDGK
+1222 SVSPDGK

-1257 QLRATATNRTGT
+1257 QLRATATNTTGT

-1323 TETDSNFDGTV
+1323 TETDSGFDDNLENGQEL
-1334 DDGDITISTDRV
+1334 STDYE
-1346 IDGTN
+1346 IENTN
-1351 DVFTIMADSGAD
+1351 NVLTILADSSNT
-1363 HVARYRRENEGDSSS
+1363 VTYKRENVGSDTKHVFFNSAITVSNNKVSRAVKIDTSS
-1378 LRFLY
+1378 LTGDVQIVVEAAQNADTGGAEIKLVEHNDSYNQGDYRDDDSKTGQINGNDYILGGNTEKKSFI
-1383 FYGGIYPNNN
+1383 FEISETGIY
-1393 NQSTSDVSARAIKIG
+1393 
-1408 TQAGFTLKV
+1408 
-1417 KAQSNSN
+1417 
-1424 NPNNQYLRLFNLDAE
+1424 YLFGR
-1439 YENASDWKDGVGL
+1439 SV
-1452 ITGENYNLTNTIS
+1452 
-1465 DYNFACEQSGTY
+1465 
-1477 FLASN
+1477 
-1482 SSGWRL
+1482 WRL
-1488 YSIELIYNDG
+1488 YSIRVSDQGGTNYY
-1498 SGSII
+1498 
-1503 VDFSG
+1503 VDFTGEDGVSVI
-1508 SGGSD
+1508 
-1513 STVTQVE
+1513 VTE

-1530 GQSHEVVSGDTIQ
+1530 GQNHEVVSGDTTQ
-1543 NFVQSVNITTE
+1543 TFVQSVNITTE

-1561 YLVTDTNYLLG
+1561 YLVTDTDYLLG

-1578 LETVAKNLIDNRGA
+1578 LETVAKNLIENRGST
-1592 PTNTTAVNNY
+1592 TNTTAVNNY
-1602 FKVTLSSDGKTVNV
+1602 FKVTLSSHGKTVNV

-1629 LRYTTDDGPHYVIIE
+1629 LRYTTDDGPHYIIIE

-1649 IEGITVTPSEDTPPY
+1649 LEGITVTPSEDTPPY

-1710 GVVYDKN
+1710 GVVYDEN

-1756 NEDNISGTIT
+1756 NGDISGTIT

-1777 RNLTGANYAPVADN
+1777 RDLTGANYAPVADN

-1815 TLDLYNGSTQIGTIT
+1815 TLNLVEYTYNDQTGTRGEYTFGTIT
-1830 LTFEEERAD
+1830 LTFNEERANVTNGIPANVIF
-1839 SPGTPKISVY
+1839 SSNI
-1849 DVENDSYTLATTY
+1849 DVPEGVTLSEDD
-1862 NITYNYDAQ
+1862 ITYNYDAQ
-1871 TGRYT
+1871 TGKYT

-1881 NVTEISNLSTIYID
+1881 DVTQIVGLNKIYID
-1895 AEFQKVYTIMFDLGT
+1895 VEFEKVYTIMFDLGT

-1933 ELYNSIVKTIATE
+1933 KLYNSIVKTIATE

-2062 GGYVGTPRVEV
+2062 GNYVGTPRVEV
-2073 YTVAVINGENVLNA
+2073 YTAAVVNNVNVLNA
-2087 LVFTESGGVYTI
+2087 LAFTESGGVYTI
-2099 SDPDAIT
+2099 SNPDAIT

-2129 SFSTDIDL
+2129 SFSTAIDL

-2143 TVRYVINHGVGD
+2143 TVRYVINHGAGD
-2155 TTLGNSAVFNFSDN
+2155 TTLGNSAVFKFSKN
-2169 LPEGTRIRLFYQ
+2169 LPEDTRIRLFYQ
-2181 QDSTPEAVGE
+2181 QDSTPKAVGE
-2191 YVVGENVSSVKA
+2191 YVVGENGVRSVKA
-2203 SAFVALPGSG
+2203 SAFGALPGSG
-2213 TIPGSGTAGVGSE
+2213 TIPDGKVAGVGSE

-2235 NNKDNFD
+2235 NNDGNNFD
-2242 NASGAVN
+2242 NADGAVEL
-2249 FTVSV
+2249 TVRV
-2254 AAQAITGLT
+2254 AAQGIAGLT
-2263 QNEYET
+2263 QNSYET
-2269 AAHIIPDENRNT
+2269 KAHVIPDENRNT

-2319 GILSFVPTDNGG
+2319 GILSFDSSDTANGEEG
-2331 GNAPADVR
+2331 APADVR
-2339 HQSKFYVWRIV
+2339 HRSKFYVWRIAIGDWGTDV
-2350 KDEWNSEN
+2350 N
-2358 NGVKISGTASGA
+2358 ISDTQSGS

-2380 LADNKLTVSGTYTV
+2380 LADNELTVSGTYTV

-2409 VIWRSGS
+2409 VIWSYTGVTS

>member
-35 PATYANTYHPVS
+35 PATYANTYHSVS

-90 ESLAITGGTVETG
+90 TSLSIITGDTSET
-103 SPSNFAKVTNVTG
+103 SDSNFAKVTNVTD
-116 NLSITVTTQEGFATE
+116 NLSITVATEEGFATE

-139 YEINDGDVLIS
+139 YEINDGDYLIS
-150 LSKILAAKTNGS
+150 LSKILAARTDGS
-162 DITTQIAADGSATD
+162 DITAT
-176 DTAATFAGYLADFGL
+176 TAATFAGYLADFGL

-197 TVTDVETVF
+197 TVTDGETVF
-206 NATEANIADVKTAIF
+206 NATEANIAAVKTVLLAAQ
-221 GKLSDNGEYDG
+221 
-232 TGYQSKLS
+232 TKLS

-253 DSTSAEDAT
+253 DSTSAEDPT

-275 GVPFSGVFD
+275 GVPFGGVFD

-299 NANNFNPTE
+299 DERNFSPTE
-308 PATEGGETDNV
+308 PATGSSGTDNV

-352 VLPFSS
+352 VPSTADDS
-358 DYLVYIG
+358 GQYRVYIG

-389 TGFSDTVY
+389 TGFSDIVY

-444 VVCAEADVDERVIVG
+444 VVCAGADTDERVIVG

-539 QNSNLDADDIYD
+539 QNSNLDADDIYNTD
-551 ANNNEANF
+551 NNEANF

-571 HSDSNSGG
+571 YAEQSQNTSQSTSTSG

-602 TSDSSSYGIPFAGG
+602 TSDTSSYGIPFAGG

-632 PDTGSSSGDGSVLIF
+632 PDTGSSSGDGGVFVF
-647 ESDVSVTSTQNGNGP
+647 ESNVVVTSTQNGNGP
-662 VYAGGIF
+662 VYAGGVF
-669 GYNAFDISGVKDAPA
+669 GYNAFDISGVKDAHA
-684 RFKLNDEAYSVTVV
+684 QFNLNDEAHSVTVV

-708 STNKLYDVSAG
+708 STSTLYDVSAG
-719 LVTSKLPDGYSFSYV
+719 LVTSKLPAGYSFSYV
-734 EFTADGSTVDGST
+734 DFTAHGST

-770 AAGDGSSYI
+770 AVGDSSSFI
-779 SNVDVTL
+779 SNVEVTL

-797 FDSNNKDELNNNVYA
+797 FDSNNEDELNNNVYA

-840 LRVNDPSF
+840 LSVNDPSF

-1063 NAKVFNTSV
+1063 SAKVFNTSV

-1080 EHYAF
+1080 GHYAF

-1108 SALGTNPVLAGI
+1108 SAFGTNPVLAGI

-1153 AYAFRYTNGN
+1153 AYAFRYTSGN
-1163 AYATTGQNNYA
+1163 VYSATGQGNYA
-1174 VALTGGGQNR
+1174 AALIGASENVVNSDNGSNRYTISNQSGSVAVYENTGLNLSNASVNNNTVNCSDTSGNQIQIVLAGGDYANLGISDGALHVTGNNKGAGAVYVQIRILTSDGDYDLLCSYPVVIQDYSYSGGVSIYDNDNPSDLVSADNSRNYLSQVVNTYNSVDFSQLETYYINNSVYPIQGSIFTIVGTQ
-1184 VRINDDGDSI
+1184 NDDTDDMVSIREDGYLYFRNSMSIEEGIPTNPPDNNERVPNAIKFTVGGAGVITFTARLNNDSAFAEGKELLFNLYRYTDSGYESEASDVNFISAGDS
-1194 AANRYLIGTEQG
+1194 Y
-1206 ENTVD
+1206 NTYQ
-1211 GIYANIGLQNL
+1211 I
-1222 SVSSDGK
+1222 SVSNAGTYYLGSTRGGYRVYTVSFSYNNTSDDPNS
-1229 TATGTDTAGNNITVR
+1229 TAETFAG
-1244 VVGDSVTLSIDSS
+1244 SVYFQIF
-1257 QLRATATNRTGT
+1257 AGET
-1269 SYVQILIGDDM
+1269 SYVQNVLLKSENIYSPQIFMVDSPLVGFGGFNEDG
-1280 FCSYAIIVE
+1280 SLVNTVTAEAVNNIID
-1289 ESSVLSG
+1289 S
-1296 DISITDADD
+1296 
-1305 GTAVGE
+1305 
-1311 SNSHNYSTGVIG
+1311 VIG
-1323 TETDSNFDGTV
+1323 TSLTPSAVLDFFNIRLSA
-1334 DDGDITISTDRV
+1334 DGDYVTVSPILGKSEGRALIL
-1346 IDGTN
+1346 
-1351 DVFTIMADSGAD
+1351 
-1363 HVARYRRENEGDSSS
+1363 RY
-1378 LRFLY
+1378 
-1383 FYGGIYPNNN
+1383 
-1393 NQSTSDVSARAIKIG
+1393 
-1408 TQAGFTLKV
+1408 
-1417 KAQSNSN
+1417 
-1424 NPNNQYLRLFNLDAE
+1424 
-1439 YENASDWKDGVGL
+1439 
-1452 ITGENYNLTNTIS
+1452 NT
-1465 DYNFACEQSGTY
+1465 
-1477 FLASN
+1477 
-1482 SSGWRL
+1482 
-1488 YSIELIYNDG
+1488 G
-1498 SGSII
+1498 SGI
-1503 VDFSG
+1503 F
-1508 SGGSD
+1508 
-1513 STVTQVE
+1513 
-1520 ANYTYFQIYA
+1520 
-1530 GQSHEVVSGDTIQ
+1530 H
-1543 NFVQSVNITTE
+1543 
-1554 EIYSPSI
+1554 
-1561 YLVTDTNYLLG
+1561 
-1572 YEGTTS
+1572 
-1578 LETVAKNLIDNRGA
+1578 
-1592 PTNTTAVNNY
+1592 
-1602 FKVTLSSDGKTVNV
+1602 
-1616 SPVLGNSTGAAFL
+1616 
-1629 LRYTTDDGPHYVIIE
+1629 VIIE

-1686 VLLESDVDYRFD
+1686 VLLESEVEYRFD

-1710 GVVYDKN
+1710 GVVYDEN
-1717 GNQSDSLRN
+1717 GNQSTSLRN

-1732 NGTVLIDDNVPS
+1732 NGTVLIDDDVPS
-1744 GTRFTVICRDIN
+1744 GTRFTVICYDVNDEN
-1756 NEDNISGTIT
+1756 NKAKQGTII

-1777 RNLTGANYAPVADN
+1777 RDLTGANYAPVADN

-1797 SFSFTVSPR
+1797 EFSFTVSPR
-1806 PGYGLNPEV
+1806 PGYGLNPKV
-1815 TLDLYNGSTQIGTIT
+1815 TLDLYNGSTRIGTIT
-1830 LTFEEERAD
+1830 LTFKEERAG

-1862 NITYNYDAQ
+1862 KITYNYDAQ

-1881 NVTEISNLSTIYID
+1881 NVTQIVGLNKIYID

-1933 ELYNSIVKTIATE
+1933 KLYNSIVKTIATE

-2021 LASSLL
+2021 LADSLVSN
-2027 EKELYD
+2027 EES
-2033 YGAENQDEA
+2033 GGGV
-2042 TSPNNII
+2042 I
-2049 PIDTMHGFSFSLT
+2049 PIDTMHGFSFGLT
-2062 GGYVGTPRVEV
+2062 GNYVGSPRVEV
-2073 YTVAVINGENVLNA
+2073 YTVAAINGENILNPLA
-2087 LVFTESGGVYTI
+2087 FEESDGIYTVT
-2099 SDPDAIT
+2099 DPDDIT

-2169 LPEGTRIRLFYQ
+2169 LPVGTRIRLFYQ
-2181 QDSTPEAVGE
+2181 QDSTPVAVGE
-2191 YVVGENVSSVKA
+2191 YVVDGENGVSSVKA
-2203 SAFVALPGSG
+2203 SDFGALPGSG
-2213 TIPGSGTAGVGSE
+2213 TIPDGGTAGIGSE

-2235 NNKDNFD
+2235 NNKDNFT
-2242 NASGAVN
+2242 NTNGAVN

-2254 AAQAITGLT
+2254 AARDITGLT
-2263 QNEYET
+2263 KTEYET
-2269 AAHIIPDENRNT
+2269 TAHIIPDEKRET
-2281 DEAKSKIQDATL
+2281 GEPQSKIQDATL
-2293 GESQNKILSAT
+2293 GESQNETLSAT
-2304 VNMYGAIIRKGSLSD
+2304 VNMYGAIIREGSLLD
-2319 GILSFVPTDNGG
+2319 GIISFDSSDTANGEEG
-2331 GNAPADVR
+2331 APADVR
-2339 HQSKFYVWRIV
+2339 HQSKFYVWRIAI
-2350 KDEWNSEN
+2350 DDDW
-2358 NGVKISGTASGA
+2358 GTDVKISGTASGS
-2370 VVTTDNYVYV
+2370 VVTTDDYVYV
-2380 LADNKLTVSGTYTV
+2380 LADNKLTVSGDYTV

>member
-35 PATYANTYHPVS
+35 PATYANTYHSVS

-69 NYQIPH
+69 NYKIPD

-90 ESLAITGGTVETG
+90 ESLAITGGTVET
-103 SPSNFAKVTNVTG
+103 STANFAKVTNVTR

-139 YEINDGDVLIS
+139 YEINDGDDLIS
-150 LSKILAAKTNGS
+150 LSKILAARTDGS
-162 DITTQIAADGSATD
+162 DITAT
-176 DTAATFAGYLADFGL
+176 TAATFAGYLADFGL
-191 DKEEWY
+191 DEEEWY
-197 TVTDVETVF
+197 TTVTDGETVF
-206 NATEANIADVKTAIF
+206 NATEDNIAAVKTAIF
-221 GKLSDNGEYDG
+221 GNLSDNGEYDG
-232 TGYQSKLS
+232 AGYQSKLS

-299 NANNFNPTE
+299 NAGNFNPTE
-308 PATEGGETDNV
+308 PATEGGGKDNV

-352 VLPFSS
+352 VPSTADDS
-358 DYLVYIG
+358 GQYRVYIG

-389 TGFSDTVY
+389 TGFSDIVY

-444 VVCAEADVDERVIVG
+444 VVCAGADTDERVIVG

-516 YTIGGINI
+516 YTIGGVNI

-533 SVAAKE
+533 SAAAKE

-632 PDTGSSSGDGSVLIF
+632 PDTGSSSGDGGVFIF
-647 ESDVSVTSTQNGNGP
+647 ESDVVVTSTQNGNGP
-662 VYAGGIF
+662 VYAGGVF
-669 GYNAFDISGVKDAPA
+669 GYNAFDISGVKDAHA
-684 RFKLNDEAYSVTVV
+684 QFNLNDKAHSVTVV

-708 STNKLYDVSAG
+708 STSTLYDVSAG
-719 LVTSKLPDGYSFSYV
+719 LVTSKLPAGYSFSYV
-734 EFTADGSTVDGST
+734 DFTAHGTAHGST

-770 AAGDGSSYI
+770 AVGDSSSFI
-779 SNVDVTL
+779 SNVKVTL

-797 FDSNNKDELNNNVYA
+797 LQSQYTNNEGNNVYA
-812 GGIIGYVANYGRNYQ
+812 GGVIGYIANYSNY
-827 NDATYGLEYITLE
+827 DAENGAYGLNNITLNMSVRNE
-840 LRVNDPSF
+840 DA
-848 YAVRAVQNATTEK
+848 YAVRGIQNAYVELEGDGK
-861 ININDNLPDD
+861 FEGD
-871 YKSEG
+871 YKSECFT
-876 YAGGM
+876 GGM
-881 FGMLHYSA
+881 FGMVECCA
-889 ARNLTIEGK
+889 ATGLKIVGETTY
-898 GQDKPLIYFHG
+898 KPLIYSYG
-909 SNDPQ
+909 SNNPR
-914 TSCIGGIAGA
+914 TASTGGLIGA
-924 LRNEGTVGC
+924 LKVSDSGGYRLEN
-933 AVVQSSVKNIHVTG
+933 SSVKNIHVVG
-947 TAYVETNSSD
+947 RAYVSQARAMEH
-957 RYDIYV
+957 DIYA
-963 GGAIG
+963 GGAVG
-968 VVGSTNANAY
+968 VAGSTGSTTSY
-978 HNVDSVTV
+978 VSGVTV
-986 EDTAI
+986 EDTAT

-996 RDMLTYGGGI
+996 EYMLTYAGGI
-1006 IGGAWWQSNFA
+1006 FGGIWWTGSVNASN
-1017 LENCISRNNT
+1017 LISRNNT
-1027 VVASSV
+1027 VLASSV
-1033 TFRTYAGG
+1033 SYITYSGG
-1041 IAGMIQKNADS
+1041 ISGMIQTQ
-1052 PSSGS
+1052 SGTT
-1057 AENYIS
+1057 YIS
-1063 NAKVFNTSV
+1063 SSKVLNTSV
-1072 EAVTYSEQ
+1072 EAVTYGTDDVVKAYS
-1080 EHYAF
+1080 
-1085 AAGICPRIEQRA
+1085 AGISPRICQYS
-1097 YISDSVSNAVV
+1097 YIVNSVSNAVV
-1108 SALGTNPVLAGI
+1108 TASGNTTVLAGI
-1120 GIFDAGSYAA
+1120 GIFSEGEGYNVDNTALGK
-1130 TNQSAS
+1130 S

-1147 ESSMAE
+1147 ESSMAK
-1153 AYAFRYTNGN
+1153 AFAFRNTQGD
-1163 AYATTGQNNYA
+1163 AYSTTEQNNYA
-1174 VALTGGGQNR
+1174 VALTGGGQNHTSDNA
-1184 VRINDDGDSI
+1184 VNTTEINEEDASQNIYSGIGLSLNGY
-1194 AANRYLIGTEQG
+1194 NRG
-1206 ENTVD
+1206 ENNNSIT
-1211 GIYANIGLQNL
+1211 NIKDISNNDIEVAIVGSDIADL
-1222 SVSSDGK
+1222 SVNSNVISIGDRNG
-1229 TATGTDTAGNNITVR
+1229 TGTVYA
-1244 VVGDSVTLSIDSS
+1244 
-1257 QLRATATNRTGT
+1257 
-1269 SYVQILIGDDM
+1269 QILIKNADDS
-1280 FCSYAIIVE
+1280 FDVLCSYPITVVSA
-1289 ESSVLSG
+1289 SNSG
-1296 DISITDADD
+1296 DISITTPNFTNESGDNQL
-1305 GTAVGE
+1305 VG
-1311 SNSHNYSTGVIG
+1311 SDNSHNYLEKHSASG
-1323 TETDSNFDGTV
+1323 TTSNAFNDWLKGRELQN
-1334 DDGDITISTDRV
+1334 DISTSEKVGDGSV
-1346 IDGTN
+1346 FNILVGSDDDAADVDATSVTIDGTPYSNRKYLKLSKKVERIMDSNGVVSIVSAVQITVTGPTKVSVIVTKNTNSSEPIPNLYALSNN
-1351 DVFTIMADSGAD
+1351 DLTLVTNNAKVVGEVDIAETI
-1363 HVARYRRENEGDSSS
+1363 ELE
-1378 LRFLY
+1378 
-1383 FYGGIYPNNN
+1383 I
-1393 NQSTSDVSARAIKIG
+1393 TSDDITKYGNTFYLG
-1408 TQAGFTLKV
+1408 TDK
-1417 KAQSNSN
+1417 
-1424 NPNNQYLRLFNLDAE
+1424 
-1439 YENASDWKDGVGL
+1439 NAVR
-1452 ITGENYNLTNTIS
+1452 I
-1465 DYNFACEQSGTY
+1465 
-1477 FLASN
+1477 
-1482 SSGWRL
+1482 
-1488 YSIELIYNDG
+1488 YSITLNDN
-1498 SGSII
+1498 SGSE
-1503 VDFSG
+1503 G
-1508 SGGSD
+1508 GGSE
-1513 STVTQVE
+1513 TAYE
-1520 ANYTYFQIYA
+1520 NYTYFQIYA
-1530 GQSHEVVSGDTIQ
+1530 GETSK
-1543 NFVQSVNITTE
+1543 VQDVHINSSNV
-1554 EIYSPSI
+1554 YSPTLFI
-1561 YLVTDTNYLLG
+1561 VTDSSLLVGYNNGNNLPENELQDKVIGILNGRSSTPQTGAAVKEYFYLDIL
-1572 YEGTTS
+1572 
-1578 LETVAKNLIDNRGA
+1578 
-1592 PTNTTAVNNY
+1592 
-1602 FKVTLSSDGKTVNV
+1602 SDGLTVTV
-1616 SPVLGNSTGAAFL
+1616 SPVSGKSTGAALIL
-1629 LRYTTDDGPHYVIIE
+1629 LYSMGTKTHYVIIE
-1644 VVPNA
+1644 AVPNA

-1686 VLLESDVDYRFD
+1686 VLLESEVEYRFD
-1698 YNRFIVDVEYEL
+1698 YNRFIVDVAFRL
-1710 GVVYDKN
+1710 DKIYDSN
-1717 GNQSDSLRN
+1717 GKDITSTITSNQL
-1726 FITVQP
+1726 TVQP
-1732 NGTVLIDDNVPS
+1732 NGTVIIGDGENAVPS
-1744 GTRFTVICRDIN
+1744 GTRFTVICYDVNDEN
-1756 NEDNISGTIT
+1756 NTAKQGTII

-1777 RNLTGANYAPVADN
+1777 RDLTGANYAPVADN

-1815 TLDLYNGSTQIGTIT
+1815 TLDLYNGSTRIGTIT
-1830 LTFEEERAD
+1830 LTFEEERANVTNGI
-1839 SPGTPKISVY
+1839 PT
-1849 DVENDSYTLATTY
+1849 DVIFSSNFNVPEGVTLSADD
-1862 NITYNYDAQ
+1862 ITYNYDAQ
-1871 TGRYT
+1871 TGKYT

-1881 NVTEISNLSTIYID
+1881 DVTQIVGLNKIYID

-1933 ELYNSIVKTIATE
+1933 KLYNSIVKTIATE

-2087 LVFTESGGVYTI
+2087 LAFTGSGGVYTI
-2099 SDPDAIT
+2099 SDPDDIT

-2155 TTLGNSAVFNFSDN
+2155 TTLGNSAVFKFSKN
-2169 LPEGTRIRLFYQ
+2169 LPEDTRIRLFYQ

-2191 YVVGENVSSVKA
+2191 YVVVGQNGVSSVSA
-2203 SAFVALPGSG
+2203 SAFDALPGSDA
-2213 TIPGSGTAGVGSE
+2213 IPVGGTAGIGSE

-2235 NNKDNFD
+2235 NNKDNFT
-2242 NASGAVN
+2242 NTNGAVN

-2254 AAQAITGLT
+2254 AARDITGLT
-2263 QNEYET
+2263 KTEYET
-2269 AAHIIPDENRNT
+2269 TAHIIPDEKGET
-2281 DEAKSKIQDATL
+2281 GEPQSKIQDATL
-2293 GESQNKILSAT
+2293 GESQNETLSAT
-2304 VNMYGAIIRKGSLSD
+2304 VNMYGAIIREGSLSD
-2319 GILSFVPTDNGG
+2319 GILSFDSSDTASGEEG
-2331 GNAPADVR
+2331 APADVR
-2339 HQSKFYVWRIV
+2339 HQSKFYVWRIAI
-2350 KDEWNSEN
+2350 DDDW
-2358 NGVKISGTASGA
+2358 GTDVKISGTASGS

-2409 VIWRSGS
+2409 VIWSYTSITS

>member
-35 PATYANTYHPVS
+35 PATYANTYHSVS

-69 NYQIPH
+69 NYQIPD

-90 ESLAITGGTVETG
+90 TGLTIFDGTVETG
-103 SPSNFAKVTNVTG
+103 STSNFAKKTNVTG

-139 YEINDGDVLIS
+139 YEINDGDDLIS
-150 LSKILAAKTNGS
+150 LSKILAARTDGS
-162 DITTQIAADGSATD
+162 DITAT
-176 DTAATFAGYLADFGL
+176 TAATFAGYLADFGL

-197 TVTDVETVF
+197 TVTDGETVF

-299 NANNFNPTE
+299 KNNNFNPTE
-308 PATEGGETDNV
+308 PATGSSGTDNV

-352 VLPFSS
+352 VPSTADDS
-358 DYLVYIG
+358 GQYRVYIG

-389 TGFSDTVY
+389 TGFSGTN
-397 DDSGNGQNADNINT
+397 SGI
-411 GVSVYAGGVFGFSG
+411 SVYAGGVFGFSG

-444 VVCAEADVDERVIVG
+444 VVCAGADTDERVIVG

-669 GYNAFDISGVKDAPA
+669 GYNAFDISGVKDAHA
-684 RFKLNDEAYSVTVV
+684 QFNLNDEAHSVTVV
-698 AEQSQSSGSD
+698 AEQSQSSGSG
-708 STNKLYDVSAG
+708 STSTLYDVSAG
-719 LVTSKLPDGYSFSYV
+719 LVTSKLPAGYSFSYV
-734 EFTADGSTVDGST
+734 NFTANGST

-761 ISAGSIAGK
+761 ISAGSVAGK

-797 FDSNNKDELNNNVYA
+797 FQSEFSGEGNNVYA
-812 GGIIGYVANYGRNYQ
+812 GGFIGYVSDYGSYIGEN
-827 NDATYGLEYITLE
+827 NVTYGLSNITLNMSVSNE
-840 LRVNDPSF
+840 DA
-848 YAVRAVQNATTEK
+848 YAVRGIQNAVAG
-861 ININDNLPDD
+861 NDN
-871 YKSEG
+871 YHSECFT
-876 YAGGM
+876 GGM
-881 FGMLHYSA
+881 FGMVECCA
-889 ARNLTIEGK
+889 ATELNIVGK
-898 GQDKPLIYFHG
+898 TTYKPLIYSYG
-909 SNDPQ
+909 SQDPK
-914 TSCIGGIAGA
+914 TASTGGLIGA
-924 LRNEGTVGC
+924 LRDSSAEGYSLVN
-933 AVVQSSVKNIHVTG
+933 SSVKNIHVVGRAYIQSQTG
-947 TAYVETNSSD
+947 MVN
-957 RYDIYV
+957 DIYV
-963 GGAIG
+963 GGAVG
-968 VVGSTNANAY
+968 VAGGTDNDAVSNISGI
-978 HNVDSVTV
+978 TV

-991 EAVGE
+991 ESVGE
-996 RDMLTYGGGI
+996 SAMLTYAGGI
-1006 IGGAWWQSNFA
+1006 FGGVWWTADIPTSN
-1017 LENCISRNNT
+1017 LISRNNT
-1027 VVASSV
+1027 VLASSASYS
-1033 TFRTYAGG
+1033 TYAGG
-1041 IAGMIQKNADS
+1041 ISGMIQNNQNYNITNI
-1052 PSSGS
+1052 SS
-1057 AENYIS
+1057 
-1063 NAKVFNTSV
+1063 AKVLNTSV
-1072 EAVTYSEQ
+1072 EAVTYGTESNVKA
-1080 EHYAF
+1080 YS
-1085 AAGICPRIEQRA
+1085 AGICPRICQYA
-1097 YISDSVSNAVV
+1097 YIENSVSNAVV
-1108 SALGTNPVLAGI
+1108 SASGNNTVLAGV
-1120 GIFDAGSYAA
+1120 GIFSEGEGYDVDNTALGKS
-1130 TNQSAS
+1130 Q
-1136 RNNYFV
+1136 NNYFV
-1142 AANVQ
+1142 AANVR
-1147 ESSMAE
+1147 ETNGMTS
-1153 AYAFRYTNGN
+1153 AYAFRNTQG
-1163 AYATTGQNNYA
+1163 AYSTTGQNNYA
-1174 VALTGGGQNR
+1174 VALTGSSQN
-1184 VRINDDGDSI
+1184 VVLDT
-1194 AANRYLIGTEQG
+1194 AANSVLVNYDNSAQIEPK
-1206 ENTVD
+1206 E
-1211 GIYANIGLQNL
+1211 IYKSLGLRELTLN
-1222 SVSSDGK
+1222 SNSI
-1229 TATGTDTAGNNITVR
+1229 TGTDRAGNDISVVVANDDYAQLVLNDDNI
-1244 VVGDSVTLSIDSS
+1244 SVTAQKNQSGTAYI
-1257 QLRATATNRTGT
+1257 QLR
-1269 SYVQILIGDDM
+1269 IGDDIL
-1280 FCSYAIIVE
+1280 CSYPAIINNY
-1289 ESSVLSG
+1289 STSG
-1296 DISITDADD
+1296 TIGIYDNDS
-1305 GTAVGE
+1305 GTADGADKDKVTE
-1311 SNSHNYSTGVIG
+1311 ENSHNYLNGSITFENS
-1323 TETDSNFDGTV
+1323 ETDINFD
-1334 DDGDITISTDRV
+1334 TIGKTPEQDL
-1346 IDGTN
+1346 GEY
-1351 DVFTIMADSGAD
+1351 FT
-1363 HVARYRRENEGDSSS
+1363 DSSS
-1378 LRFLY
+1378 Y
-1383 FYGGIYPNNN
+1383 SY
-1393 NQSTSDVSARAIKIG
+1393 SKSDDEISIKINSSVSINNTIYSIAQNGNVEIRNENDSDNTCYLYLQNKASYLQITILAAGELSVLTNDNKTDDKRYLQLLDEDGNIVALHELSSEKQEKTFTITRPG
-1408 TQAGFTLKV
+1408 T
-1417 KAQSNSN
+1417 
-1424 NPNNQYLRLFNLDAE
+1424 YRLCSTKSGLWIYDVQMD
-1439 YENASDWKDGVGL
+1439 YDGV
-1452 ITGENYNLTNTIS
+1452 
-1465 DYNFACEQSGTY
+1465 D
-1477 FLASN
+1477 
-1482 SSGWRL
+1482 
-1488 YSIELIYNDG
+1488 
-1498 SGSII
+1498 SGSE
-1503 VDFSG
+1503 
-1508 SGGSD
+1508 
-1513 STVTQVE
+1513 TLT
-1520 ANYTYFQIYA
+1520 AKYTYFQVYA
-1530 GQSHEVVSGDTIQ
+1530 GESGE
-1543 NFVQSVNITTE
+1543 NAKVNNVLVTTDNV
-1554 EIYSPSI
+1554 YSPAI
-1561 YLVTDTNYLLG
+1561 YLVANNLLG
-1572 YEGTTS
+1572 YNESAGNDIKQ
-1578 LETVAKNLIDNRGA
+1578 ETAEAIINQALRQA
-1592 PTNTTAVNNY
+1592 PVSSSEILDY
-1602 FKVTLSSDGKTVNV
+1602 FIATLSSDGKSAVI
-1616 SPVLGNSTGAAFL
+1616 SPTLGRSDGRALVLQYSTGSGTE
-1629 LRYTTDDGPHYVIIE
+1629 YIIIE

-1649 IEGITVTPSEDTPPY
+1649 IKGITVTPSEDTPPY

-1675 ETHHIYSAGDT
+1675 KETHYIYSAGDT
-1686 VLLESDVDYRFD
+1686 VLLESKVEYRFD
-1698 YNRFIVDVEYEL
+1698 YNRFIVDVAFRL
-1710 GVVYDKN
+1710 DKIYDSN
-1717 GNQSDSLRN
+1717 GKDITSTITSNQL
-1726 FITVQP
+1726 TVQP
-1732 NGTVLIDDNVPS
+1732 NGTVIIGDGENAVPS
-1744 GTRFTVICRDIN
+1744 GTRFTVICYDVNDEN
-1756 NEDNISGTIT
+1756 NTAKQGTII

-1797 SFSFTVSPR
+1797 EFSFTVSPR
-1806 PGYGLNPEV
+1806 PGYGLNPKV
-1815 TLDLYNGSTQIGTIT
+1815 TLDLYNGSTRIGTIT

-1839 SPGTPKISVY
+1839 SRGTPKISVY

-1881 NVTEISNLSTIYID
+1881 DVTEISNLSTIYID

-1923 TVKNGTDINS
+1923 TVKYGTDINS

-2087 LVFTESGGVYTI
+2087 LAFTGSGGVYTI
-2099 SDPDAIT
+2099 SNPDDIT

-2143 TVRYVINHGVGD
+2143 TVRYVINHGAGD
-2155 TTLGNSAVFNFSDN
+2155 TTLGNSAVFKFSKN
-2169 LPEGTRIRLFYQ
+2169 LPEDTRIRLFYQ
-2181 QDSTPEAVGE
+2181 QDSTPKAVGE
-2191 YVVGENVSSVKA
+2191 YVVVGQNGVRSVKA
-2203 SAFVALPGSG
+2203 SAFGALPGSG
-2213 TIPGSGTAGVGSE
+2213 TIPDGKVAGVGSE

-2235 NNKDNFD
+2235 NNDGNNFD
-2242 NASGAVN
+2242 NADGAVK

-2254 AAQAITGLT
+2254 AAQGIDGLT
-2263 QNEYET
+2263 KNRYET
-2269 AAHIIPDENRNT
+2269 KAHVVPDENENT
-2281 DEAKSKIQDATL
+2281 GGAAQSKIQNAEL
-2293 GESQNKILSAT
+2293 GESQNETLSAT
-2304 VNMYGAIIRKGSLSD
+2304 VNIYGAIIREGSLSD
-2319 GILSFVPTDNGG
+2319 GILSFDSSDTASGEEG
-2331 GNAPADVR
+2331 APADVR
-2339 HQSKFYVWRIV
+2339 HQSKFYVWRIA

-2358 NGVKISGTASGA
+2358 NGVKISSTASGA

-2409 VIWRSGS
+2409 VIWSYTSITS

>member
-35 PATYANTYHPVS
+35 PATYATTYHSVS

-90 ESLAITGGTVETG
+90 TSLSIITGDTSET
-103 SPSNFAKVTNVTG
+103 SDSNFAKVTNVTR
-116 NLSITVTTQEGFATE
+116 NLSITVATEEGFATE

-139 YEINDGDVLIS
+139 YEINDGDYLIS
-150 LSKILAAKTNGS
+150 LSKILAAKTDGS
-162 DITTQIAADGSATD
+162 DITAT
-176 DTAATFAGYLADFGL
+176 TAATFAGYLADFGL

-197 TVTDVETVF
+197 TVTDGETVF
-206 NATEANIADVKTAIF
+206 NATEDNIADVKTAIF

-232 TGYQSKLS
+232 AGYQSKLS

-308 PATEGGETDNV
+308 PATEGGGKDNV

-327 IYGDGSN
+327 IYGDGQN

-352 VLPFSS
+352 VPSTADDS
-358 DYLVYIG
+358 GQYRVYIG

-389 TGFSDTVY
+389 TGFSGIN
-397 DDSGNGQNADNINT
+397 SGI
-411 GVSVYAGGVFGFSG
+411 SIYAGGVFGFSG

-444 VVCAEADVDERVIVG
+444 VVCAGADTDERVIVG

-506 RYGELDSVGD
+506 RYGELNSVGD
-516 YTIGGINI
+516 YTIGGISI

-533 SVAAKE
+533 SAAAKKNPE
-539 QNSNLDADDIYD
+539 NTGNINADNIFGH
-551 ANNNEANF
+551 NF
-559 SVAISGGLFGVA
+559 SVSIAGGLFGVA
-571 HSDSNSGG
+571 YAEQSQNTSQSTSTSG

-590 QSSDGVFSVEAY
+590 QSGVGAFSVEAY

-632 PDTGSSSGDGSVLIF
+632 PDMGSSSGDGSVRIF
-647 ESDVSVTSTQNGNGP
+647 ESDVSVTSTQNGYGP
-662 VYAGGIF
+662 VYAGGVF
-669 GYNAFDISGVKDAPA
+669 GYNAFNISGVGGTPA
-684 RFKLNDEAYSVTVV
+684 QFNLNDGAHSVTVV

-708 STNKLYDVSAG
+708 STSTLYDVSAG
-719 LVTSKLPDGYSFSYV
+719 LVTSKLPAGYSFSYV
-734 EFTADGSTVDGST
+734 DFTAHGST

-770 AAGDGSSYI
+770 AVGDSSSFI
-779 SNVDVTL
+779 SNVNVTL
-786 NNCSINALGNS
+786 KNCSINALGNS
-797 FDSNNKDELNNNVYA
+797 FDSNNEDELNNNVYA

-840 LRVNDPSF
+840 LSVNDPSF

-1063 NAKVFNTSV
+1063 SAKVFNTSV

-1080 EHYAF
+1080 GHYAF

-1108 SALGTNPVLAGI
+1108 SAFGTNPVLAGI
-1120 GIFDAGSYAA
+1120 GIFDAAGSYAA

-1147 ESSMAE
+1147 ESSMAK
-1153 AYAFRYTNGN
+1153 AFAFRYTNDN
-1163 AYATTGQNNYA
+1163 AYSTTGQNNYA
-1174 VALTGGGQNR
+1174 VALIGAAENVVNSNNGSNRYTISNQSGSVAVYENTGLNLSNASVNNNTVSCSDTSGNHIQIVLAGGDYASLGISNGALRVIGNNNGAGAVYVQIRVLTSGGDYDLLCSYPVVIQDYSYSGGVSIYDNDNPSDLVSADNSRNYLSQVVNTYNSVDFSQLEAYYINNSVYPIQGSIFTIVGTQNTDRDDMVSIREDGYLYFRNSMSIEEGIPTNPPDNNER
-1184 VRINDDGDSI
+1184 VPNAIKFTVGGAGVITFTARLNNDSDFAEGKELLFNLYRYTDSGYESEASDVNFISAGDSYNTYQI
-1194 AANRYLIGTEQG
+1194 SVNKAGTYYLGSTRGGYRVYTVSFSYNNTSDDPNSTAETFAGSVYFQIFAG
-1206 ENTVD
+1206 E
-1211 GIYANIGLQNL
+1211 
-1222 SVSSDGK
+1222 
-1229 TATGTDTAGNNITVR
+1229 
-1244 VVGDSVTLSIDSS
+1244 
-1257 QLRATATNRTGT
+1257 T
-1269 SYVQILIGDDM
+1269 SYVQNVLLKSENIYSPQIFMVDSPLVGFGGFNEDG
-1280 FCSYAIIVE
+1280 SLVNTVTAEAVNNIID
-1289 ESSVLSG
+1289 S
-1296 DISITDADD
+1296 
-1305 GTAVGE
+1305 
-1311 SNSHNYSTGVIG
+1311 VIG
-1323 TETDSNFDGTV
+1323 TSLTPSAVLDFFNIRLSA
-1334 DDGDITISTDRV
+1334 DGDYVTVSPILGKSEGRALIL
-1346 IDGTN
+1346 
-1351 DVFTIMADSGAD
+1351 
-1363 HVARYRRENEGDSSS
+1363 RY
-1378 LRFLY
+1378 
-1383 FYGGIYPNNN
+1383 
-1393 NQSTSDVSARAIKIG
+1393 
-1408 TQAGFTLKV
+1408 
-1417 KAQSNSN
+1417 
-1424 NPNNQYLRLFNLDAE
+1424 
-1439 YENASDWKDGVGL
+1439 
-1452 ITGENYNLTNTIS
+1452 NT
-1465 DYNFACEQSGTY
+1465 
-1477 FLASN
+1477 
-1482 SSGWRL
+1482 
-1488 YSIELIYNDG
+1488 G
-1498 SGSII
+1498 SGI
-1503 VDFSG
+1503 F
-1508 SGGSD
+1508 
-1513 STVTQVE
+1513 
-1520 ANYTYFQIYA
+1520 
-1530 GQSHEVVSGDTIQ
+1530 H
-1543 NFVQSVNITTE
+1543 
-1554 EIYSPSI
+1554 
-1561 YLVTDTNYLLG
+1561 
-1572 YEGTTS
+1572 
-1578 LETVAKNLIDNRGA
+1578 
-1592 PTNTTAVNNY
+1592 
-1602 FKVTLSSDGKTVNV
+1602 
-1616 SPVLGNSTGAAFL
+1616 
-1629 LRYTTDDGPHYVIIE
+1629 VIIE

-1830 LTFEEERAD
+1830 LTFNEERA
-1839 SPGTPKISVY
+1839 PAISV
-1849 DVENDSYTLATTY
+1849 DGNGLANTY

-1881 NVTEISNLSTIYID
+1881 DVTQISNLSKIYID
-1895 AEFQKVYTIMFDLGT
+1895 AEFKKVYTIMFDLGT
-1910 WADDDGGLRYYTY
+1910 WADDEGGLRYYTY

-2062 GGYVGTPRVEV
+2062 GNYVGTPRVEV
-2073 YTVAVINGENVLNA
+2073 YTAAVVNNVNVLNA
-2087 LVFTESGGVYTI
+2087 LAFTESGGVYTI
-2099 SDPDAIT
+2099 SNPDDIT

-2143 TVRYVINHGVGD
+2143 TVRYVINHGAGD
-2155 TTLGNSAVFNFSDN
+2155 TTLGNSAVFKFSKN
-2169 LPEGTRIRLFYQ
+2169 LPEDTRIRLFYQ

-2191 YVVGENVSSVKA
+2191 YVVGQNGVRSVKA
-2203 SAFVALPGSG
+2203 SAFGALPGSG
-2213 TIPGSGTAGVGSE
+2213 TIPGSGTAGIGSE

-2235 NNKDNFD
+2235 NNDGNNFN
-2242 NASGAVN
+2242 NADGAVEL
-2249 FTVSV
+2249 TVRV
-2254 AAQAITGLT
+2254 AAQGIAGLT
-2263 QNEYET
+2263 QNSYET
-2269 AAHIIPDENRNT
+2269 KAHIIPDESGET
-2281 DEAKSKIQDATL
+2281 GEPQSKIQDATL
-2293 GESQNKILSAT
+2293 GESLNETLSAT
-2304 VNMYGAIIRKGSLSD
+2304 VNMYGAIIREGSTE
-2319 GILSFVPTDNGG
+2319 GNIISFEQTDNGG

-2409 VIWRSGS
+2409 VIWSYKGVTS